1 MLPTSRVCN
10 SLLPPQTP
18 SDLSGEDWATDYFIV
33 IPVEMRAHTQTHSG
47 HYLMNYESSVCWI
60 ENTVKNKMLP
70 TYLATREFK
79 VVFFWQMHQLCVQKY
94 PHSIIEAFQN
104 NTQMRN
110 LFSYA
115 MCVVF
120 CFCFGQD
127 AVLVHCCARLAA
139 ELHAGVCFS
148 SFINNFVTQLC
159 FSTTSHNYGN
169 LKSHWE
175 TRGSRGG
182 IWLFLS
188 ISLRQI
194 RTFDHTK
201 AVCLPSQWSL
211 SSPSIKKEREEKK
224 EKLTICPQ
232 ADADHISP
240 PTSCLWCRRCVRSS
254 AGQSRRWLSFH
265 SLFHLFSPLRT
276 LPLPPGL
283 LWEQLPTS
291 LADTPAL
298 FLFFVHPCPTA
309 GEGWFFAVLV

>member
-1 MLPTSRVCN
+1 
-10 SLLPPQTP
+10 
-18 SDLSGEDWATDYFIV
+18 
-33 IPVEMRAHTQTHSG
+33 
-47 HYLMNYESSVCWI
+47 
-60 ENTVKNKMLP
+60 
-70 TYLATREFK
+70 
-79 VVFFWQMHQLCVQKY
+79 
-94 PHSIIEAFQN
+94 
-104 NTQMRN
+104 
-110 LFSYA
+110 

-182 IWLFLS
+182 TWLFLS

-211 SSPSIKKEREEKK
+211 SSPSIKRDREKK
-224 EKLTICPQ
+224 RKNLQSAHKQTPTTSRHLPAACD
-232 ADADHISP
+232 ADAVCGAAQARAGGGSAS
-240 PTSCLWCRRCVRSS
+240 TRSS
-254 AGQSRRWLSFH
+254 ISSPRGDSSSPTWAAVRAASHITRRHTSAVVFCPSLPHRWWRLILCCFCLFVFSKNLCAFKEKQTQKEPLKKNKDKLQTNLSELQWKGKRQHFK
-265 SLFHLFSPLRT
+265 
-276 LPLPPGL
+276 
-283 LWEQLPTS
+283 EY
-291 LADTPAL
+291 
-298 FLFFVHPCPTA
+298 CI
-309 GEGWFFAVLV
+309 

>member
-1 MLPTSRVCN
+1 
-10 SLLPPQTP
+10 
-18 SDLSGEDWATDYFIV
+18 
-33 IPVEMRAHTQTHSG
+33 
-47 HYLMNYESSVCWI
+47 
-60 ENTVKNKMLP
+60 
-70 TYLATREFK
+70 
-79 VVFFWQMHQLCVQKY
+79 
-94 PHSIIEAFQN
+94 
-104 NTQMRN
+104 
-110 LFSYA
+110 

-127 AVLVHCCARLAA
+127 AVLVHCCARHAA

-182 IWLFLS
+182 TWLFLS

-211 SSPSIKKEREEKK
+211 SSPSIKKEREKKK

-240 PTSCLWCRRCVRSS
+240 PTSCLWCRRCVRSG
-254 AGQSRRWLSFH
+254 AGQSRRRLSYH
-265 SLFHLFSPLRT
+265 SLFHLYSPWRLFLSHLGCCESSFPHHSPTHQRCFF
-276 LPLPPGL
+276 LYISAPPLVKAD
-283 LWEQLPTS
+283 S
-291 LADTPAL
+291 LL
-298 FLFFVHPCPTA
+298 FLFVC
-309 GEGWFFAVLV
+309 FFQKSVCIQRKTNTQRAIKEKYR